1 MTIDEYIDALE
12 TLRLTHGGHLE
23 LVDAEGEL
31 ISSPEFN
38 TDAGDEVIVAAET
51 A

>member
-23 LVDAEGEL
+23 LVDAFGEL
-31 ISSPEFN
+31 LGSPEFN
-38 TDAGDEVIVAAET
+38 NDDDECIVAAET